1 MSRQRLID
9 SKPISEKEEQ
19 SNFALRPQTLDH
31 YVGQKDVVE
40 KLKISIDAAKQRDES
55 LEHILFYGP
64 PGLGKTTL
72 AHIVTNEMSSKLIA
86 SSGPALTR
94 PGDLMGILSS
104 LKDGDVMFIDEIH
117 RLGTPVEEFIYP
129 AMEDYKVD
137 FVVDKGAYA
146 KTINIPLKKF
156 TLIGATTRSG
166 LLSSPLRNRFGI
178 HHHIDFYSIDDIKT
192 ILKRSAE
199 LLDTYI
205 DDGSLFEIARRSRG
219 TPRIA
224 NRLLRRVRD
233 YTQVKS
239 DGKIDH
245 DTAVKAIELEG
256 VDEEG
261 MDILDRKYLRV
272 IIENYQGGP
281 VGVEAIAATLNEETN
296 TIEDVIEPYLLNAGF
311 VSRTKSGRKVSRK
324 ALDHLNI
331 DIHTLQA
338 NLFDGK

>member
-9 SKPISEKEEQ
+9 SKPISDKEEQ
-19 SNFALRPQTLDH
+19 SNFALRPQVLDQ
-31 YVGQKDVVE
+31 YVGQRDVVE
-40 KLKISIDAAKQRDES
+40 KLKISIDAAKQRSES
-55 LEHILFYGP
+55 LEHILFDGP

-72 AHIVTNEMSSKLIA
+72 AHIVSIEMGSKLIA

-104 LKDGDVMFIDEIH
+104 LKEGDVLFIDEIH

-146 KTINIPLKKF
+146 KTINIPLKRF

-178 HHHIDFYSIDDIKT
+178 HHHIDFYEIEEIKT
-192 ILKRSAE
+192 IIKRSAG
-199 LLDTYI
+199 LLETDI

-233 YTQVKS
+233 YAQVKS
-239 DGKIDH
+239 DGIIDH
-245 DTAVKAIELEG
+245 STAVKAIELEG
-256 VDEEG
+256 IDEEG
-261 MDILDRKYLRV
+261 MDTLDRKYLRV

-311 VSRTKSGRKVSRK
+311 VNRTKSGRKVSIK
-324 ALDHLNI
+324 ALEHLNI
-331 DIHTLQA
+331 DVHTLQA
-338 NLFDGK
+338 NLFGGK